1 MAQESPSLNEIE
13 PSWADIQIAITPY
26 DGAELNMNEIAG
38 INWSRSVEVGERRG
52 TSGGRVMARTT
63 GAVSYEAS
71 MTVYRSGYRKLL
83 QALMANAPERGDQLR
98 VGLVGFD
105 IIIQHTPPNSDS
117 VYTNKIKGCRLLG
130 DSSDQSEGTDAQQ
143 LEITLNPLE
152 IVELVDD
159 REIALI

>member
-1 MAQESPSLNEIE
+1 MAQEYPSLNEIE

-63 GAVSYEAS
+63 GAVSYE
-71 MTVYRSGYRKLL
+71 LL

-117 VYTNKIKGCRLLG
+117 VYTTKIKGCRLLG